1 MFIISPMS
9 ANNNSYIID
18 ALSDNDDVKTRQ
30 IISTN
35 IKFDCKIKSYIS
47 DFVYVVYAKSL
58 NLYEIIN
65 IFENRMKI
73 IKKISE
79 NNYDWSCTNTII
91 FLNINNIKKLNYDF
105 QYLYDFVYQLNYD
118 NAGKK
123 NIYNNHLILLHK
135 DNDKIYV
142 VNNII
147 ITHKNFIRKLL
158 NIDLISQDIDK
169 IIKDIKTTSDLTD
182 TNNYVMEYIR
192 LLLLNIILPQTYQ
205 NFQDNVKKQF
215 EDWATKINNHNSIK
229 DQAIKIIGNICII
242 DNYKKGSYEQ
252 TKDPIYEITGNN
264 RVKGTVFINKN
275 GKEKLFDYVGYS
287 K

>member
-9 ANNNSYIID
+9 AINKSYVID
-18 ALSDNDDVKTRQ
+18 ALSDIDDVKIHQ
-30 IISTN
+30 INSTN

-47 DFVYVVYAKSL
+47 DFVYIVYAKSL
-58 NLYEIIN
+58 DLTEIIN
-65 IFENRMKI
+65 IFENKLKV

-79 NNYDWSCTNTII
+79 NNYIWNCTNTTV
-91 FLNINNIKKLNYDF
+91 FLNINNIKKLNYNF

-118 NAGKK
+118 STGKK

-142 VNNII
+142 VNNIV

-158 NIDLISQDIDK
+158 DIEFIKQDIDK
-169 IIKDIKTTSDLTD
+169 ILKDIKTTSDLTD

-215 EDWATKINNHNSIK
+215 EDWITKINNHKSIK
-229 DQAIKIIGNICII
+229 DQAIKIIGNVCVI
-242 DNYKKGSYEQ
+242 DNYKFNDIEQ
-252 TKDPIYEITGNN
+252 SKDPIYELTGNN
-264 RVKGTVFINKN
+264 KVKGTIFVNKN
-275 GKEKLFDYVGYS
+275 GKEKLFNYVGYS